1 MNILALREV
10 DVGGE
15 GSSTGHMEVQT
26 QRGIVTFV
34 MFTDVLEDGDV
45 EGNMLALDRK
55 YN

>member
-15 GSSTGHMEVQT
+15 GGSAGHMEVQT
-26 QRGIVTFV
+26 QGGIVTFIV
-34 MFTDVLEDGDV
+34 FADVLEDGDV

-55 YN
+55 DN